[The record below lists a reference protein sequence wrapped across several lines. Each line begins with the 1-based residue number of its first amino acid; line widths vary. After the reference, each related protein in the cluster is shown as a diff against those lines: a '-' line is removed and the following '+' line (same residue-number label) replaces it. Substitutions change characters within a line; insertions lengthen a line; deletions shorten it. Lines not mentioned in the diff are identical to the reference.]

1 MHKRRGRRIVAP
13 SSFLQCAARRAHRP
27 GRERSHHR
35 CMALRTCTFRGGAVD
50 GDPRCLPERP
60 EAQAAVCG
68 YAEAYVLA
76 HSDRDLVQDRGAAG
90 AQARELTVPGVVV
103 EATRPGAWRPH
114 WAALFT
120 HLHGSVPAD
129 WAVPVLTD
137 RGLDARWLFQ
147 HLVTQG
153 WHPFLRRNLGGNV
166 RPTRA
171 ATFRPLATVA
181 PH

>member
-1 MHKRRGRRIVAP
+1 
-13 SSFLQCAARRAHRP
+13 
-27 GRERSHHR
+27 
-35 CMALRTCTFRGGAVD
+35 MALRTGTLRGGAVD

-90 AQARELTVPGVVV
+90 AQARDLPVAGGVV
-103 EATRPGAWRPH
+103 EATRTAAWRPH
-114 WAALFT
+114 WEALVT

-129 WAVPVLTD
+129 WAVLVLTD
-137 RGLDARWLFQ
+137 RGLDAHWLFQ

-153 WHPFLRRNLGGNV
+153 WHLCLRRNLGGNV
-166 RPTRA
+166 RPTGA
-171 ATFRPLATVA
+171 ATSRPLATVA
-181 PH
+181 LQVGSAWCGQGTCFSSK

>member
-1 MHKRRGRRIVAP
+1 
-13 SSFLQCAARRAHRP
+13 
-27 GRERSHHR
+27 
-35 CMALRTCTFRGGAVD
+35 MALRTCTCRGDAVD

-60 EAQAAVCG
+60 AAPAAVCG

-76 HSDRDLVQDRGAAG
+76 QSDRDLVQYRGAAG
-90 AQARELTVPGVVV
+90 AQARDLPVAGVVV
-103 EATRPGAWRPH
+103 EATRTAAWRPH
-114 WAALFT
+114 WEALVT

-153 WHPFLRRNLGGNV
+153 WHLCLRRTLGGTA
-166 RPTRA
+166 RPAGA
-171 ATFRPLATVA
+171 ATF
-181 PH
+181 